1 MSTIEKKKK
10 KLIEDYIEAA
20 KKYSQEN
27 QELEQKIKDIK
38 ITLNLNQNILYEY
51 IIKSSGETEEVKN
64 LVNQTK
70 KNWEETQSYIEK
82 KNYFEIKIARLQELI
97 EDTPTKIRDEINDI
111 TLKNNKAQEEINEK
125 DKIINKLK
133 KELDKTRKNAL
144 FKVARTEVYVTDP
157 TKYSL
162 EAEQELTGLKSILN
176 KVTPMHK
183 QKKEDSQQLKQEV
196 EELKSKMQKLIE
208 KAYNIYTTMN
218 PKKNGIIV
226 TEKNKKEEIKRLL
239 KSIEGYDL
247 NADINDDDNK
257 DDSEDD
263 DDDNNANNKDD
274 SDEDSDDGDKG
285 NSKKIKAK
293 QKELGRLTEEYKKL
307 KAESQELEKK
317 INEHKKVYKDIKNK
331 MKNLKDSVNNNK
343 I

>member
-20 KKYSQEN
+20 KKYSLEN

-38 ITLNLNQNILYEY
+38 ITLNLNQNILYDY
-51 IIKSSGETEEVKN
+51 IIKSAGETDEVKN

-70 KNWEETQSYIEK
+70 KKWEETQSYIEK

-111 TLKNNKAQEEINEK
+111 TFKNNKAQEEINEK

-162 EAEQELTGLKSILN
+162 EAEQELTGLKSILT

-183 QKKEDSQQLKQEV
+183 QKKEDAEQLKQEV
-196 EELKSKMQKLIE
+196 EELKIKMKKLIE
-208 KAYNIYTTMN
+208 KAYTIYTQMN
-218 PKKNGIIV
+218 SKKNGIIV
-226 TEKNKKEEIKRLL
+226 GEKNKKEEIKHLL

-247 NADINDDDNK
+247 NADINDEDNK
-257 DDSEDD
+257 DESEDD
-263 DDDNNANNKDD
+263 DDDNISNNKDD
-274 SDEDSDDGDKG
+274 SDDENKE
-285 NSKKIKAK
+285 NKKKIKAK
-293 QKELGRLTEEYKKL
+293 QKELDKLTEEYTKL
-307 KAESQELEKK
+307 KAESQEYEKK

-331 MKNLKDSVNNNK
+331 MKNLKESVNNN
-343 I
+343 